1 MDKDALLQQA
11 PNSTHYKQC
20 VIEPI
25 QYIEANNIGFHAGN
39 VIKYVTRAEKKDGIE
54 DLKKARWYLDRLI
67 ELKTNERANG

>member
-1 MDKDALLQQA
+1 MNEKSDLLQQA

-20 VIEPI
+20 GIEPI

-39 VIKYVTRAEKKDGIE
+39 VIKYVTRADSKDGIE

-67 ELKTNERANG
+67 ELKEGKNE